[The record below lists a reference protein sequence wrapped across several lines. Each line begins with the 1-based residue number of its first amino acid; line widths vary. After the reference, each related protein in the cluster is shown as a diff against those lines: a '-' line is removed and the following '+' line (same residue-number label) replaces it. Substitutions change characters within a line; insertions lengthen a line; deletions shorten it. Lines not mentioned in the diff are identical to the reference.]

1 MIAKLNAYGFSRSA
15 LLFIHSY
22 LTNRKQRVKVN
33 GSFSTWTETLL
44 GVPQGSAL
52 GPLLFNI
59 YLNDLF
65 IFLEETKVCNYADDT
80 TIYACGPKIE
90 TVIAH
95 LEYDALKITEWF
107 PNNSM
112 KLNEDKCHLI
122 VFGARGGNET
132 TIKIG
137 DACVKESSEE
147 NLLGI
152 TFDQSFSFKEHVK
165 TLCRKAGQKLH
176 ALASV
181 SCYMDTVELQHLMR
195 AFVISH
201 FSYCPLVWMFYD
213 RTMNNRINH
222 VHERALRIAYK
233 DHRNDF
239 GYLLEQSNSVPI
251 HVRNLQLLMTEI
263 FKTKSHLNPPFTK
276 DIFQERNMNY
286 NLRHGNDAQVPKV
299 RTTSFGIET
308 IAYLGSRLYGNYC
321 CKKKNNQTPFLFSKK
336 RIKCWKGG
344 ECNCRLCKAYIPQA
358 GFLTG

>member
-1 MIAKLNAYGFSRSA
+1 MS
-15 LLFIHSY
+15 
-22 LTNRKQRVKVN
+22 
-33 GSFSTWTETLL
+33 
-44 GVPQGSAL
+44 
-52 GPLLFNI
+52 
-59 YLNDLF
+59 
-65 IFLEETKVCNYADDT
+65 LEETKVCNYADDT

-95 LEYDALKITEWF
+95 LEHDALKITEWF

-112 KLNEDKCHLI
+112 KLNEDKCLLI
-122 VFGARGGNET
+122 VFGARGDNET
-132 TIKIG
+132 AIKIG

-152 TFDQSFSFKEHVK
+152 TFDQSLSFEEHVK

-176 ALASV
+176 ALARV
-181 SCYMDTVELQHLMR
+181 SCYMDPVKLQHLMR

-201 FSYCPLVWMFYD
+201 FSYCLLVWMFYD

-222 VHERALRIAYK
+222 VHERALCIAYK

-263 FKTKSHLNPPFTK
+263 FKTKSHLNPPSMK
-276 DIFQERNMNY
+276 DLFQERNMNC
-286 NLRHGNDAQVPKV
+286 NLRHGNDAQVSKV
-299 RTTSFGIET
+299 RATSFGFET
-308 IAYLGSRLYGNYC
+308 IAYLGSRVWQLLLQELKQSN
-321 CKKKNNQTPFLFSKK
+321 TLPIFKK
-336 RIKCWKGG
+336 RIKCWKCG
-344 ECNCRLCKAYIPQA
+344 ECNCRLCKTYIQQV